1 MLETRKRFHEELSAL
16 EREVAA
22 ESELAQGALE
32 RSVEALLHKDD
43 RLADQVIS
51 GDDQLDVRY
60 LDVERRVIDL
70 LAMQTPVAS
79 DLRLVSV
86 IMHVNLHLERIG
98 DMAVNIAKIARA
110 TRDLPTDPTVLAHVE
125 EMGDIARSM
134 LKTAI
139 EAFAT
144 PDLKLCLSLP
154 KMD

>member
-1 MLETRKRFHEELSAL
+1 MLETRKRFHEELSAV
-16 EREVAA
+16 EREVAG

-98 DMAVNIAKIARA
+98 DMAANIAKSAQ
-110 TRDLPTDPTVLAHVE
+110 
-125 EMGDIARSM
+125 
-134 LKTAI
+134 
-139 EAFAT
+139 AT
-144 PDLKLCLSLP
+144 PDLPTHPTGPSPHVETAEIPTALLRTAREGLRRR
-154 KMD
+154 